1 MRGQHNSFR
10 IKANS
15 DVGRS
20 RDPRLGGKI
29 DEFGW
34 EGGEILTS
42 PLSALGLW
50 RGRWEAGM
58 EAEGTIERN

>member
-1 MRGQHNSFR
+1 M
-10 IKANS
+10 
-15 DVGRS
+15 
-20 RDPRLGGKI
+20 GGKI
-29 DEFGW
+29 DEFEW

-58 EAEGTIERN
+58 EAEGTLERN